1 MNIIFCAVKTTLRA
15 YSNFIHHLGKKSYLS
30 IYFLHSLVRDDQNA
44 KLKRLFKACMNFNI
58 LPKECYFFFLKCM
71 WELLTELNNYRILH
85 AAAKSLQSCPTLCY
99 PIDGSPPGS
108 PFPGIFQARA
118 LEWVAISFSNI
129 TFTLHE
135 KHIDGNHIRK
145 EKQRKFFNW
154 VAQPRSSWAMKILN
168 HIWSKI
174 CFGVAAF
181 QRKISDLSK
190 SL

>member
-85 AAAKSLQSCPTLCY
+85 AAAKSLQSCPNLCN
-99 PIDGSPPGS
+99 PIDGSPPDS
-108 PFPGIFQARA
+108 SVPGILQAGI
-118 LEWVAISFSNI
+118 LEWVIISFSNACMLPHRWQP
-129 TFTLHE
+129 TRLLHP
-135 KHIDGNHIRK
+135 
-145 EKQRKFFNW
+145 W
-154 VAQPRSSWAMKILN
+154 VSPGKN
-168 HIWSKI
+168 T
-174 CFGVAAF
+174 GVSCHFLLQYYIHLA
-181 QRKISDLSK
+181 
-190 SL
+190 